1 MKTHIEKKRIPHK
14 QRFHEIIRVVI
25 QRRVYRKRDYGKHVK
40 GEKEMKRKPEKQGLG
55 ISQEMD
61 MDEVL
66 NNKPRNGYNK
76 MASVGNKPISID
88 RSTTALA

>member
-40 GEKEMKRKPEKQGLG
+40 GEKEMKRKPEKQGF
-55 ISQEMD
+55 
-61 MDEVL
+61 
-66 NNKPRNGYNK
+66 
-76 MASVGNKPISID
+76 
-88 RSTTALA
+88 